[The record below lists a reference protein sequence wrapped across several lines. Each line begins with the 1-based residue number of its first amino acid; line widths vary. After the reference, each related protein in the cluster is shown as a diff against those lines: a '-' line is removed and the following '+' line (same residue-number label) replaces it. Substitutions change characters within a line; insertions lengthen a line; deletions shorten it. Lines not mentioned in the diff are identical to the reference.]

1 MESADW
7 LKLITWG
14 NGREWIGTQHR
25 WHYTLSSDGA
35 ESWCSFKRDIATG
48 RKTHKPAQHPF
59 STAMIDAMKP
69 LFERLADEAFL
80 EGCKNCYTQN
90 PNESLNHLIWS
101 LAPKEQFVS
110 NQKTSLAGL
119 AVCIFNNGYAYLLSQ
134 LLEQCNLNY
143 SYESIKRWQFL
154 DMERVRDADYRSQ
167 EDRKVQ
173 RKIQR
178 RIRCKKQDGFKHL
191 EGMQYKSQ
199 HFHGTDANKN

>member
-1 MESADW
+1 MV
-7 LKLITWG
+7 
-14 NGREWIGTQHR
+14 
-25 WHYTLSSDGA
+25 
-35 ESWCSFKRDIATG
+35 
-48 RKTHKPAQHPF
+48 
-59 STAMIDAMKP
+59 DAMKP

-110 NQKTSLAGL
+110 NQETSLAVSL